1 MDLLIAK
8 EPLLPSKEV
17 EEVLQVCLEEVVVEV
32 GHQVF
37 LTLEEAVVVEEEEE
51 QLLEVVEEAV
61 LREVE
66 LMELEELE
74 QVVQL
79 FNSPYLLILYL
90 LKMETMIINFD

>member
-32 GHQVF
+32 GHRVF
-37 LTLEEAVVVEEEEE
+37 LTLVEEVVVEEEEE
-51 QLLEVVEEAV
+51 QLLAEEEEV